1 MLNTYGLRMSGLRT
15 VAGETKSLTGSY
27 SPEYLQLNY
36 DRSTGEVWTD
46 FFFSVGHNNWTKYQD
61 ENVLNCGNLCSHYTM
76 QELANIIYFAVQA
89 ADAAGRRSVIKNPFA
104 F

>member
-15 VAGETKSLTGSY
+15 LAGETKSLTGSY
-27 SPEYLQLNY
+27 SPEYLQLTY

-46 FFFSVGHNNWTKYQD
+46 FFFSVGHNDWAVYHDK
-61 ENVLNCGNLCSHYTM
+61 NVLNCGNLCTPHTM

>member
-46 FFFSVGHNNWTKYQD
+46 FFFSIGHNDWAVYHDKNI
-61 ENVLNCGNLCSHYTM
+61 LNCGNLCAPHTM
-76 QELANIIYFAVQA
+76 QEIADRIRDAVHIDDLAKDYV
-89 ADAAGRRSVIKNPFA
+89 S
-104 F
+104 

>member
-15 VAGETKSLTGSY
+15 VAGETKSLSGPY

-46 FFFSVGHNNWTKYQD
+46 FFFSVGHNDWAVYHDKNI
-61 ENVLNCGNLCSHYTM
+61 LNCGNLCSPHTM
-76 QELANIIYFAVQA
+76 QEI
-89 ADAAGRRSVIKNPFA
+89 ADAIHAAIQQTEIPFA

>member
-1 MLNTYGLRMSGLRT
+1 MLNTYGLKMSGLRK
-15 VAGETKSLTGSY
+15 VAGETRSLSGPY

-46 FFFSVGHNNWTKYQD
+46 FFSSIGHNNWTQYQD
-61 ENVLNCGNLCSHYTM
+61 ENVLNCGNLCSPYTM
-76 QELANIIYFAVQA
+76 QEI
-89 ADAAGRRSVIKNPFA
+89 ADAIHAAIQRTEIPFA